1 MKAYSSFTRKASLGE
16 VVDPVSET
24 VPDQSLS
31 VREIMA
37 RYVNGVHDDLYNDG
51 GEYTEDME
59 DVSALDDFERLEL
72 LRSLRDSVPERSV
85 APVAVAPSD
94 EGVIEPVKPVESVDD
109 GK

>member
-37 RYVNGVHDDLYNDG
+37 RYVNGVRDDLYNDG

-59 DVSALDDFERLEL
+59 DVSALDDFERLDL

-85 APVAVAPSD
+85 APVAVAPSG